1 MKIVKLISIF
11 LVALMLLSVCS
22 FAAPSTT
29 KNGNEVDNATILEE
43 EFLEHLKKNGIKKE
57 NVSFAYYD
65 FTRELEYVYNAD
77 RMFEPNE
84 VLKFPLAYIY
94 FKDLVAG
101 KHHLNEDVGS
111 DNLRTVYLR
120 SLTKDYGH
128 DGDAT
133 KLLIEKYGGIE
144 QVKRAMYEVTYTK
157 VNDEFFET
165 EKVNAKYL
173 IDLLAKYYSEAMF
186 CSTDYKNMLIS
197 PIKQLSPGR
206 YCETYIYDCKITHR
220 YGFSREDSSVSD
232 MGIVNSANPF
242 GFVIQV
248 EGVKDP
254 EEVEANIAEFAYD
267 FNLNYGDLLLS
278 QLTTLPDVPDK
289 EKQSYDAS
297 KTYKTPLMI
306 TLIVSTVVIAA
317 GITIAYIVVENRKKN
332 QDRLD

>member
-11 LVALMLLSVCS
+11 LAALMLLSVCS

-157 VNDEFFET
+157 VKDEFFEP
-165 EKVNAKYL
+165 K
-173 IDLLAKYYSEAMF
+173 
-186 CSTDYKNMLIS
+186 
-197 PIKQLSPGR
+197 R
-206 YCETYIYDCKITHR
+206 
-220 YGFSREDSSVSD
+220 
-232 MGIVNSANPF
+232 
-242 GFVIQV
+242 
-248 EGVKDP
+248 
-254 EEVEANIAEFAYD
+254 
-267 FNLNYGDLLLS
+267 
-278 QLTTLPDVPDK
+278 
-289 EKQSYDAS
+289 
-297 KTYKTPLMI
+297 
-306 TLIVSTVVIAA
+306 
-317 GITIAYIVVENRKKN
+317 
-332 QDRLD
+332 